1 MKTAFYLVSLLLFIW
16 SSTQHV
22 AAGLGPLAAMCREQF
37 IAEHG
42 PRLPSPRQIKAADY
56 LTGRSPSGAIAAA
69 LAARASDDEAISVVL
84 EGRDWVVTEAVV
96 LPSNTELVIDGCR
109 LKFAD
114 GVFDNI
120 VRLAQL
126 RPDPANPNGPCI
138 DCKPVHDIRL
148 VGRNGAA
155 IEGAEHPFVGVNPK
169 TGVKE
174 PWLGDFFGWRTLAV
188 LVSSASRYEIA
199 GLMIRKTYCWAIS
212 QEQSREAYLHDL
224 RFETEVKNGDG
235 IDFLNGCSLGWVEN
249 ISGHTS
255 DDTVAC
261 SALDNTLLLMNPR
274 YIWPMQAMGYPAP
287 GSPGMDT
294 HDILVRNVT
303 TTGKHHGIICL
314 ATSPSVYNITI
325 DGFREASASERE
337 AVVKIYTGYG
347 NSYKLGNLRNIAV
360 TDVVS
365 RGAKFA
371 VMVKTG
377 VRDVSFANV
386 RQLRAGADIKS
397 FTGQSERLVFVEE

>member
-1 MKTAFYLVSLLLFIW
+1 MNPSSLFFLSMAAL
-16 SSTQHV
+16 SSV
-22 AAGLGPLAAMCREQF
+22 LPAAESGPLATMSREQF
-37 IAEHG
+37 IAKHG
-42 PRLPSPRQIKAADY
+42 PRLPSPRQIKASDY
-56 LTGRSPSGAIAAA
+56 LAGRSPSGAIAAA
-69 LAARASDDEAISVVL
+69 IAARASDDEALSVL
-84 EGRDWVVTEAVV
+84 LNGRDWVVTEAVV
-96 LPSNTELVIDGCR
+96 LPSNTELILDGCT
-109 LKFAD
+109 LKLAD

-120 VRLAQL
+120 VRLAWL
-126 RPDPANPNGPCI
+126 RPDPANPNGPCLSRE
-138 DCKPVHDIRL
+138 PVHDIRL
-148 VGRNGAA
+148 VGRNGAV
-155 IEGAEHPFVGVNPK
+155 IEGAEHPFVDVNPK
-169 TGVKE
+169 SGVKE

-188 LVSSASRYEIA
+188 LVSSVSRYEIA
-199 GLMIRKTYCWAIS
+199 GLTIRRTHCWAIS

-235 IDFLNGCSLGWVEN
+235 IDFLNGCSMGWVEN

-261 SALDNTLLLMNPR
+261 SALDNTIFLTNPR
-274 YIWPMQAMGYPAP
+274 YIWPMEAMGYLAP

-325 DGFREASASERE
+325 DGFREASPSERE

-347 NSYKLGNLRNIAV
+347 NGYKPGNLRNIAV

-371 VMVKTG
+371 VMVKAD
-377 VRDVSFANV
+377 VRDVSVAKV
-386 RQLRAGADIKS
+386 RQLREGAAVKS
-397 FTGQSERLVFVEE
+397 FVGQSERLEFADE